1 MKHYIIIVISAI
13 SLGIANAFY
22 KKSTAAIGAFNT
34 TFYYYLFGTIFSLI
48 IWYFKRETGKIE
60 ISQLIY
66 PAIIAFFLSLSIF
79 AFTVGLSKTKLSISS
94 TIRSFSFVVSIFVAV
109 VFMKETLSI
118 KQIIGLVLAA
128 VSVFLLV
135 S

>member
-1 MKHYIIIVISAI
+1 MKHYSIIVISAI

-22 KKSTAAIGAFNT
+22 KKSTATIGAFNT
-34 TFYYYLFGTIFSLI
+34 TFYYYLFGTLFSLI
-48 IWYFKRETGKIE
+48 IWYFKREEGKVE
-60 ISQLIY
+60 LSQLIY

-79 AFTVGLSKTKLSISS
+79 AFTIGLVKTKLSISS

-109 VFMKETLSI
+109 VFMSESLNI
-118 KQIIGLVLAA
+118 KQIIGLILAA
-128 VSVFLLV
+128 ISVFLMV